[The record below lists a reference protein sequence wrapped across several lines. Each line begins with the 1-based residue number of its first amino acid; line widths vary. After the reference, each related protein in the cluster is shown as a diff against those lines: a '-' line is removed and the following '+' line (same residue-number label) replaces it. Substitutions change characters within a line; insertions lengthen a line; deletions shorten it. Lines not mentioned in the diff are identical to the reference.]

1 MEQKGTWI
9 NWFFCKF
16 VFFVLFKRAK
26 KDSEKYK
33 FFFRRRFVYA
43 LPEVSRVIDIESL
56 NSKHYTHEG
65 NASERER

>member
-1 MEQKGTWI
+1 M
-9 NWFFCKF
+9 
-16 VFFVLFKRAK
+16 FKRAK

-65 NASERER
+65 NASEREREGTHTRVMTLDRSFRI